1 MLKFDDDQNII
12 TVKMKVNDSI
22 LAMKGL
28 LFFILMRDIS
38 MHNIIKIRK

>member
-28 LFFILMRDIS
+28 YILYSNERYK
-38 MHNIIKIRK
+38 HA